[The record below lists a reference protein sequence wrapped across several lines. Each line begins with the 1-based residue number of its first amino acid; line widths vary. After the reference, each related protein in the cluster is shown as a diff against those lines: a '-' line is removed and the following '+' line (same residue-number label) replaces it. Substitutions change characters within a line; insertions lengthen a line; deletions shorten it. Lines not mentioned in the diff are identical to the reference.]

1 MAFEKTKEQIA
12 EEQRLLAERYPE
24 TVKSDS
30 DPTQSVRDALKRLAS
45 KGFIPNSPMEPSG
58 WSTAGLQKEQFE
70 MSPEMKKYGYDLF
83 GIKNLAQ
90 DSEQQ
95 IPFAPQMEQA
105 PEMPSQPKMEA
116 LPAEQPPVTEQP
128 NVPSLVS
135 PKQETASQVEKPAQV
150 EQQPSASIDEL
161 IKQSGEAEKKAQLS
175 KSVAKFRNA
184 IIGAGLGKEYKGDLS
199 SYDERIKASKK
210 PLENLLLKQ
219 ELETSQAKND
229 PNSALSNLAKKS
241 LQDLGINMQGL
252 EGVSF
257 AQLEKLYPSLTQAL
271 YGKMTAQA
279 RLEDARTSKILA
291 QQTAEDRKVA
301 KEEVKKESDYRDL
314 YKKSKAITDSD
325 PFVLYK
331 NAVGTSTQIDA
342 ALAAWD
348 QSDEAYKIQSSATFM
363 GYAKT
368 AQKDNSV
375 VRESDM
381 KVLAG
386 GTNYGSLGALVDKF
400 RAKTKGAVFTPAE
413 LKEFKAVM
421 KTIAD
426 IKRSEIKESLN
437 PILKKAEK
445 SDLDASYLIDSNVLN
460 DIYNQP
466 PTLQEQMTQIEQR
479 LKGSQS
485 RIDEL
490 KKKQGSN

>member
-24 TVKSDS
+24 TVKSDF

-135 PKQETASQVEKPAQV
+135 PKEETASQVEKPAQV

-241 LQDLGINMQGL
+241 LQDLGLDMQGL

-279 RLEDARTSKILA
+279 RLEEARTSKILT
-291 QQTAEDRKVA
+291 QQTAEEKKQAKVEA
-301 KEEVKKESDYRDL
+301 GKESDYRDL
-314 YKKSKAITDSD
+314 YKKAKSVTDSD
-325 PFVLYK
+325 AFSLYK
-331 NAVGTSTQIDA
+331 QAIGANRQLDQ
-342 ALAAWD
+342 ALSAWNE
-348 QSDEAYKIQSSATFM
+348 SGEAYKVQTSAAFM
-363 GYAKT
+363 NYAKT
-368 AQKDNSV
+368 AQQDKSV

-386 GTNYGSLGALVDKF
+386 GTNYGNLGSLVSKF
-400 RAKTKGAVFTPAE
+400 AAKGAGSAFSPEE
-413 LKEFKAVM
+413 LKQFKAVM
-421 KTIAD
+421 NTIAS
-426 IKRSEIKESLN
+426 IKRVEIKQNLN
-437 PILKKAEK
+437 PILKKAGE
-445 SDLDASYLIDSNVLN
+445 SNLDTSYLIDPEVMD

-466 PTLQEQMTQIEQR
+466 PTLQEQMNQMEQR
-479 LKGSQS
+479 LKSSQS